1 MMKKTETNLKQ
12 IAYETIKKKIIH
24 CDYMPNDILSE
35 MMLMEEIDAS
45 RTPIR
50 EALNMLSQEG
60 LVRIIP
66 KKGIMVL
73 PLTMKEVAMTFEARM
88 LMEPYIIEHYSQYI
102 DREKLQELRR
112 QTEAILQ
119 TDIAD
124 SEHAEK
130 CCNLDD
136 ELHRTIADAC
146 KNKYLSMNLS
156 TIYDQNMRIRILGE
170 RNIWERHKVA
180 ANEHLELINY
190 IESGDIASAV
200 AAMRVHL
207 IHSKEAAFESL
218 MQ

>member
-207 IHSKEAAFESL
+207 IH
-218 MQ
+218 